1 MTIRKLGLPIL
12 LGFTIAAGAW
22 AQTITGSI
30 AGSVTDQSGAVVTN
44 AKIEIVSQ
52 NTGAV
57 TTLTSNEAGLF
68 KAPFLNPGKYTVKVM
83 SAGFRTFEEKGL
95 EVILSRE
102 SNVNAKLEVGQVG
115 DTVQVEAAASIIEA
129 DTSQL
134 SLNVDA
140 KKVVTLP
147 GVQGAVDRLALLSP
161 GVVYGFGNINSNG
174 LVFSANG
181 QRARSNNFLLD
192 GQDNNDP
199 TIGGPGYFFSN
210 IEALGEFQVIT
221 NQFSA
226 EYGRNAGAIVNLRVK
241 SGSNQF
247 HGAGTYFRRDDHNW
261 TALTNIQKANGT
273 KTPPKY
279 FDTIFAG
286 QIDGPIIKDKLF
298 FNSWIQREWTR
309 QNLLSIGTGATLTP
323 TPAGLTTLSQNF
335 PNSIAVQNL
344 IKFGAW
350 GNKNGGPTIV
360 PGTIANRSLTNPA
373 GAAVDVE
380 FSSIQRAVSQTG
392 DNWDG
397 GIKVDYQ
404 LSSKDTIS
412 GKWYQQENT
421 FANAA
426 SNAQAGYFF
435 DNPGRSKQIGGSW
448 VRIINPTTTNEFRF
462 SFIKTGF
469 FFEGGTTFPFT
480 EISKNIANVS
490 ITGGFLGYGLATNL
504 PQYRLVNSYQYQDNL
519 SKIVGRHSLKV
530 GVQFI
535 KDNIPLGFLPA
546 INGQYIFP
554 NFQAYV
560 DNKPSQFNGAA
571 GKATQEPKELDQ
583 SYYLQDDFKIRPNLT
598 LNLGIRYEYSG
609 QPVNLLNDITVE
621 RENNPAT
628 AIWDS
633 TLPIGARTYPRLRAP
648 SKNFAP
654 RIGFAWSPKASGS
667 GFLSKLISQDSTV
680 IRGGFSISYDPSF
693 YNLMLNA
700 QTAAP
705 VVYSYSLTGA
715 AVQAMPGDITGANLQ
730 KLFAP
735 PKGVDPRTLNQTLF
749 NPDFRSPYSE
759 SFSLGV
765 QRRVGRNSGFEVRG
779 VRTRAVAQFATRNG
793 NPYISGLINNGFGSI
808 LPSGLTPTTSA
819 TCTNCNGRVVPNYGN
834 IRIRD
839 NSGQSTYNGLQTS
852 FNTRAIHN
860 QLTMGATYTWSKTI
874 DNVSEVFSFLGSGSI
889 LLAQNPFNTN
899 AGERGLSNNNIPHAF
914 SLNVSWEMPWM
925 KGGKSWYSRAFGN
938 WTVGVFE
945 IWQAGRPMGPVQSS
959 TTANV
964 LSDTSFNGFAAGYD
978 TARPFLA
985 NPKAPVQSVGQV
997 QSDGSIVNLANT
1009 KQVVSFNDVHWIYNT
1024 LNADKLYGTPF
1035 GVGRNVLTGPRFQR
1049 ADISIFKT
1057 FPITER
1063 FKVQLRGEAT
1073 NAFNHVVYG
1082 IPNLFIDS
1090 GTATT
1095 FLNPT
1100 TTEATPRVI
1109 KLGAKFTF

>member
-1 MTIRKLGLPIL
+1 MRCLKLGTIL
-12 LGFTIAAGAW
+12 LGLTMAGASW
-22 AQTITGSI
+22 SQTITGSI
-30 AGSVTDQSGAVVTN
+30 AGSVVDQSAAVVTG
-44 AKIEIVSQ
+44 AKVEIVSQ
-52 NTGAV
+52 DTGAV
-57 TTLTSNEAGLF
+57 SSLVSNEAGLF
-68 KAPFLNPGKYTVKVM
+68 KAPFLNPGKYTVKV
-83 SAGFRTFEEKGL
+83 SSPGFRSYEQKDL
-95 EVILSRE
+95 EVALSRE
-102 SNVNAKLEVGQVG
+102 SLVNVKLEIGQVG
-115 DTVQVEAAASIIEA
+115 DTVQVEASAPIIEA

-241 SGSNQF
+241 SGSNQY

-273 KTPPKY
+273 TTPPKY

-286 QIDGPIIKDKLF
+286 QFDGPIIKDKLF
-298 FNSWIQREWTR
+298 FNTWVQREWTR
-309 QNLLSIGTGATLTP
+309 QNLLSIGTGSTLMP
-323 TPAGLTTLSQNF
+323 TPAGLQTLSQNF
-335 PNSIAVQNL
+335 PNSVSVQNL
-344 IKFGAW
+344 VKYGAW
-350 GNKNGGPTIV
+350 GNKQGLSIV
-360 PGTIANRSLTNPA
+360 PGTTTTKSLTNPA
-373 GAAVDVE
+373 GASVDVE
-380 FSSIQRAVSQTG
+380 FSSVQRAVSQTG

-397 GIKVDYQ
+397 GIKVDYR
-404 LSSKDTIS
+404 LGSKDTIS
-412 GKWYQQENT
+412 GKWYQQDNT

-426 SNAQAGYFF
+426 SNAQAGYLY

-448 VRIINPTTTNEFRF
+448 VRILTPSTTNEFRF

-480 EISKNIANVS
+480 DISKNIANIS

-519 SKIVGRHSLKV
+519 SKIMGRHSLKM

-571 GKATQEPKELDQ
+571 GTATQEPKELDQ
-583 SYYLQDDFKIRPNLT
+583 AYYIQDDFKVRSNLT
-598 LNLGIRYEYSG
+598 LNLGLRYEYSG
-609 QPVNLLNDITVE
+609 QPVNLLNDITVA
-621 RENNPAT
+621 RESNPAT
-628 AIWDS
+628 AIWNTS
-633 TLPIGARTYPRLRAP
+633 LPIDARTYPRLRAP

-654 RIGFAWSPKASGS
+654 RVGFAYSPKGSGS
-667 GFLSKLISQDSTV
+667 GLMSKMLGQDATV

-705 VVYSYSLTGA
+705 VVYSYSLTGTS
-715 AVQAMPGDITGANLQ
+715 VQPMPANISGGNLQ
-730 KLFAP
+730 SLYAP

-749 NPDFRSPYSE
+749 NPNFRSPYSE

-765 QRRVGRNSGFEVRG
+765 QRRLGRNSGFEVRG

-793 NPYISGLINNGFGSI
+793 NPNISNFINNGFGGI
-808 LPSGLTPTTSA
+808 VSGLTPTTSA

-839 NSGQSTYNGLQTS
+839 NSGQAGYNGLQTS
-852 FNTRAIHN
+852 FNTRTFRN
-860 QLTMGATYTWSKTI
+860 QLLLGASYTWSKTM

-889 LLAQNPFNTN
+889 LLAQNPFDVN
-899 AGERGLSNNNIPHAF
+899 AGERALSNNNIPHAL
-914 SLNVSWEMPWM
+914 SMNISWEMPWL
-925 KGGKSWYSRAFGN
+925 KSNKSWYSRLVGG

-945 IWQAGRPMGPVQSS
+945 IWQAGRPMGPVQLS
-959 TTANV
+959 TSVNP

-978 TARPFLA
+978 TLRPFLA
-985 NPKAPVQSVGQV
+985 NPKAPVQMVGQV
-997 QSDGSIVNLANT
+997 QADGSIVNLANT

-1024 LNADKLYGTPF
+1024 LAADKLYGTPF
-1035 GVGRNVLTGPRFQR
+1035 GVGRNVLTGPVFQR
-1049 ADISIFKT
+1049 ADISVFKS
-1057 FPITER
+1057 FALTER
-1063 FKVQLRGEAT
+1063 FKLQLRGEAT
-1073 NAFNHVVYG
+1073 NAFNHVAYG
-1082 IPNLFIDS
+1082 IPNLYVDS

-1095 FLNPT
+1095 FLNRT
-1100 TTEATPRVI
+1100 TTESAPRVI

>member
-1 MTIRKLGLPIL
+1 MRCLKLGTIL
-12 LGFTIAAGAW
+12 LGLTMAGASW
-22 AQTITGSI
+22 SQTITGSI
-30 AGSVTDQSGAVVTN
+30 AGSVVDQSAAVVTG
-44 AKIEIVSQ
+44 AKVEIVSQ
-52 NTGAV
+52 DTGAV
-57 TTLTSNEAGLF
+57 SSLVSNEAGLF
-68 KAPFLNPGKYTVKVM
+68 KAPFLNPGKYTVKV
-83 SAGFRTFEEKGL
+83 SSPGFRSYEQKDL
-95 EVILSRE
+95 EVALSRE
-102 SNVNAKLEVGQVG
+102 SLVNVKLEIGQVG
-115 DTVQVEAAASIIEA
+115 DTVQVEASAPIIEA

-241 SGSNQF
+241 SGSNQY

-273 KTPPKY
+273 TTPPKY

-286 QIDGPIIKDKLF
+286 QFDGPIIKDKLF
-298 FNSWIQREWTR
+298 FNTWVQREWTR
-309 QNLLSIGTGATLTP
+309 QNLLSIGTGSTLMP
-323 TPAGLTTLSQNF
+323 TPAGLQTLSQNF
-335 PNSIAVQNL
+335 PNSVSVQNL
-344 IKFGAW
+344 VKYGAW
-350 GNKNGGPTIV
+350 GNKQGLSIV
-360 PGTIANRSLTNPA
+360 PGTTTTKSLTNPA
-373 GAAVDVE
+373 GASVDVE
-380 FSSIQRAVSQTG
+380 FSSVQRAVSQTG

-397 GIKVDYQ
+397 GIKVDYR
-404 LSSKDTIS
+404 LGSKDTIS
-412 GKWYQQENT
+412 GKWYQQDNT

-426 SNAQAGYFF
+426 SNAQAGYLY

-448 VRIINPTTTNEFRF
+448 VRILTPSTTNEFRF

-480 EISKNIANVS
+480 DISKNIANIS

-519 SKIVGRHSLKV
+519 SKIMGRHSLKM

-571 GKATQEPKELDQ
+571 GTATQEPKELDQ
-583 SYYLQDDFKIRPNLT
+583 AYYIQDDFKVRSNLT
-598 LNLGIRYEYSG
+598 LNLGLRYEYSG
-609 QPVNLLNDITVE
+609 QPVNLLNDITVA
-621 RENNPAT
+621 RESNPAT
-628 AIWDS
+628 AIWNTS
-633 TLPIGARTYPRLRAP
+633 LPIDARTYPRLRAP

-654 RIGFAWSPKASGS
+654 RVGFAYSPKGSGS
-667 GFLSKLISQDSTV
+667 GLMSKMLGQDATV

-705 VVYSYSLTGA
+705 VVYSYSLTGTS
-715 AVQAMPGDITGANLQ
+715 VQPMPANISGGNLQ
-730 KLFAP
+730 SLYAP

-749 NPDFRSPYSE
+749 NPNFRSPYSE

-765 QRRVGRNSGFEVRG
+765 QRRLGRNSGFEVRG

-793 NPYISGLINNGFGSI
+793 NPNISNFINNGFGGI
-808 LPSGLTPTTSA
+808 VSGLTPTTSA

-839 NSGQSTYNGLQTS
+839 NSGQAGYNGLQTS
-852 FNTRAIHN
+852 FNTRTFRN
-860 QLTMGATYTWSKTI
+860 QLLLGASYTWSKTM

-889 LLAQNPFNTN
+889 LLAQNPFDVN
-899 AGERGLSNNNIPHAF
+899 AGERALSNNNIPHAL
-914 SLNVSWEMPWM
+914 SMNISWEMPWL
-925 KGGKSWYSRAFGN
+925 KSNKSWYGRMVGG

-945 IWQAGRPMGPVQSS
+945 IWQAGRPMGPVQLS
-959 TTANV
+959 TSVNP

-978 TARPFLA
+978 TLRPFLA
-985 NPKAPVQSVGQV
+985 NPKAPVQMVGQV
-997 QSDGSIVNLANT
+997 QADGSIVNLANT

-1024 LNADKLYGTPF
+1024 LAADKLYGTPF
-1035 GVGRNVLTGPRFQR
+1035 GVGRNVLTGPVFQR
-1049 ADISIFKT
+1049 ADISVFKS
-1057 FPITER
+1057 FALTER
-1063 FKVQLRGEAT
+1063 FKLQLRGEAT
-1073 NAFNHVVYG
+1073 NAFNHVAYG
-1082 IPNLFIDS
+1082 IPNLYVDS

-1095 FLNPT
+1095 FLNRT
-1100 TTEATPRVI
+1100 TTESAPRVI